1 MYFASA
7 SATFF
12 LLATSIKAAPVDDDV
27 NLLDR
32 ADGGYSVRLN
42 DDDTRT
48 VMDFTP
54 LAGLNIAADASPAL
68 IERGLEPRAST
79 VCEGGLL
86 DHNNLVDAWLCLM
99 NYVGSGRNSGQNTAD
114 FVSSTTGFPRARED
128 HSLQDVPLYKCKVG
142 SVVVYNCNYNANS
155 MTRDVIQNA
164 LTAVSLSCGDL
175 GKGYERCK
183 ASCGVSDSTIGRK
196 TNGDDFCWS
205 GFKG

>member
-1 MYFASA
+1 MYFTSA
-7 SATFF
+7 IATLF
-12 LLATSIKAAPVDDDV
+12 LLATSIKAAPVEDDF

-32 ADGGYSVRLN
+32 ADRGYSVRPN

-99 NYVGSGRNSGQNTAD
+99 NYVGSGRHSGQNTAD
-114 FVSSTTGFPRARED
+114 F
-128 HSLQDVPLYKCKVG
+128 
-142 SVVVYNCNYNANS
+142 
-155 MTRDVIQNA
+155 NA

-183 ASCGVSDSTIGRK
+183 ASCGVPDSTIGRK

>member
-1 MYFASA
+1 MYFTSA
-7 SATFF
+7 IATLF
-12 LLATSIKAAPVDDDV
+12 LLATSIKAAPVEDDF

-32 ADGGYSVRLN
+32 ADGGYSVR
-42 DDDTRT
+42 
-48 VMDFTP
+48 
-54 LAGLNIAADASPAL
+54 LNIAADASPAL

-114 FVSSTTGFPRARED
+114 F
-128 HSLQDVPLYKCKVG
+128 CKVG

-183 ASCGVSDSTIGRK
+183 ASCGVPDSTIGRK

-205 GFKG
+205 GSKG